1 MKIPFVFASQPRT
14 SHIDHV
20 TDGSLDT
27 WEEHNGWKHRPHVAH
42 SRIAN
47 LVAESR
53 RHEYNIPMGY
63 PATVHLFGGNHSPIF
78 LESPRIHH
86 DPLRQNLHHH
96 HHHHHQHQQ
105 HNIMLHQLHLHHQP
119 HQQPAPHQHHPATFF
134 ACDYQTLNN
143 HVENHDFLNASDH
156 YQSEAMIATRKR
168 MLARE
173 KEERYAREHNDFVE
187 GFVKSA
193 PHEVMTFEDDV
204 YGKTKVKHAGDI
216 REVLKDEILEIDK
229 NPAKT
234 LHGHKMPLVTFPKDD
249 ALPPVAGNVERR
261 DTHMPR
267 RNQPV
272 PGDDDDDDDDD
283 EIAGAKLRAS
293 QAKSHPQ
300 RRNGYGWRARS

>member
-1 MKIPFVFASQPRT
+1 
-14 SHIDHV
+14 
-20 TDGSLDT
+20 
-27 WEEHNGWKHRPHVAH
+27 
-42 SRIAN
+42 
-47 LVAESR
+47 
-53 RHEYNIPMGY
+53 
-63 PATVHLFGGNHSPIF
+63 
-78 LESPRIHH
+78 
-86 DPLRQNLHHH
+86 
-96 HHHHHQHQQ
+96 
-105 HNIMLHQLHLHHQP
+105 
-119 HQQPAPHQHHPATFF
+119 
-134 ACDYQTLNN
+134 
-143 HVENHDFLNASDH
+143 
-156 YQSEAMIATRKR
+156 MIATRKR

-193 PHEVMTFEDDV
+193 PHEVMIFEDDAN
-204 YGKTKVKHAGDI
+204 GKAKVKHAGDI

-234 LHGHKMPLVTFPKDD
+234 LHGHKMPVITFQKDD

-283 EIAGAKLRAS
+283 DDEIAGAKLRAS
-293 QAKSHPQ
+293 QAKSRPQ